1 MRIVELLQ
9 PGAVLLGPGC
19 ARRCP
24 EWLAARGLRRVF
36 LVVSPETLPLAERV
50 FASREPS
57 LEVFDGVR
65 GEPDLETFHNALEAA
80 RSAAPQAVVGLG
92 GGSVLDVAK
101 LVAALLD
108 GRQSLQETF
117 GIGRLRGRALPLA
130 CLPTTAGTGSEASP
144 NAVLL
149 DPEAKLKKAVISPW
163 LMPDAAFVDAELAVT
178 LPPAVTAYT
187 ALDALTH
194 CIETF
199 ANRNA
204 HPAVD
209 LYAREGIRLIAAH
222 LERAFRDGADLE
234 ARDALA
240 RASFY
245 GGLCLG
251 PVNTAA
257 VHALAYPLNGE
268 FHVPHGLSNALL
280 LAPVLRFNLEA
291 APERYA
297 QVALALGVEP
307 GPTPRATA
315 LAGVERLQALCR
327 SVGIPP
333 SLADAGVP
341 REAIPRMA
349 EAALTI
355 TRLLANNLREVTR
368 ADAEAIYREAFG
380 SPPSA

>member
-9 PGAVLLGPGC
+9 PGTVLLGPGA

-24 EWLAARGLRRVF
+24 QWLAARGLRRVF
-36 LVVSPETLPLAERV
+36 LVVSPETLPFAGRV
-50 FASREPS
+50 FASGDIR

-65 GEPDLETFHNALEAA
+65 AEPDLETFRCALEAA
-80 RSAAPQAVVGLG
+80 RRAAPEAVVGLG

-101 LVAALLD
+101 LVAALFD
-108 GRQSLQETF
+108 GRQSLEEAF
-117 GIGRLRGRALPLA
+117 GIGRLLKRALPLA

-149 DPEAKLKKAVISPW
+149 DPQAKLKKAVISPW

-178 LPPAVTAYT
+178 LPPEVTAYT

-222 LERAFRDGADLE
+222 LERAFRNGADLE

-268 FHVPHGLSNALL
+268 FHLPHGLSNALL
-280 LAPVLRFNLEA
+280 LGPVLRFNLEA

-307 GPTPRATA
+307 GPSARATA
-315 LAGVERLQALCR
+315 LAGLQLLDALCR
-327 SVGIPP
+327 AVGIPRSP
-333 SLADAGVP
+333 AELGIP
-341 REAIPRMA
+341 RQAIPRMA

-368 ADAEAIYREAFG
+368 ADAEAIYQEAFG
-380 SPPSA
+380 PPPAA